1 MKKKITILGSTGSIG
16 KILLNIVKKKK
27 NFFEIV
33 LLTANKDYKTLYA
46 QAKKYGVKNLIIIND
61 ASYKILK
68 KKCKKTNIKVY
79 NNFDI
84 FNKIFKKRVD
94 YTMNSIVGFA
104 GLKPTLEIIKFTK
117 QIAIANKES
126 IICGW
131 NLIKKKSIL
140 FKTKIIPIDSEHFTI
155 WSLLNEIEI
164 NNSID
169 LNKSVDNLYITASG
183 GPFRNTSLK
192 HFKKIKINQA
202 IKHPTWKMGKKISID
217 SATLVNKLFEVIE
230 AQRLFNINIKKIS
243 IKIHPQSYVHSIIK
257 FRDGII
263 KICAHEPDM
272 KIPISRSLNKNF
284 NHIPKNRINFK
295 ILNNLNFTEVDK
307 KKFTVIKILEK
318 YPNYCSLFDTALVS
332 VNDELVNLFLNKKIS
347 FKDIIKNLL
356 KILNSRSIKKLKKI
370 VPKNYEEISKINDFA
385 RLQTLKL
392 SVCSFK

>member
-16 KILLNIVKKKK
+16 KILLNIVKKNKEL
-27 NFFEIV
+27 FEIV
-33 LLTANKDYKTLYA
+33 LLTANTNHKTLYQ
-46 QAKKYGVKNLIIIND
+46 QARKYGVKNLIIINET
-61 ASYKILK
+61 SYKILK
-68 KKCKKTNIKVY
+68 KKCKKTQIKVY

-84 FNKIFKKRVD
+84 FNKLFKKKVD

-131 NLIKKKSIL
+131 NLIKKKSNL
-140 FKTKIIPIDSEHFTI
+140 YKTRIIPIDSEHFSI
-155 WSLLNEIEI
+155 WSLLNEMDI
-164 NNSID
+164 NNRTD
-169 LNKSVDNLYITASG
+169 LNKLIENIYITASG
-183 GPFRNTSLK
+183 GPFKNTP
-192 HFKKIKINQA
+192 FKNFKNIKINQA

-230 AQRLFNINIKKIS
+230 AQRLFNIDIKKIS
-243 IKIHPQSYVHSIIK
+243 IKIHPQSYIHSIIK

-272 KIPISRSLNKNF
+272 TIPITKSLNKNF
-284 NHIPKNRINFK
+284 YNAPKNKINFK

-307 KKFTVIKILEK
+307 KKFIVIKILDK

-332 VNDELVNLFLNKKIS
+332 INDELVNLFLNKKIS
-347 FKDIIKNLL
+347 FEDIFINLL
-356 KILNSRSIKKLKKI
+356 NILNLRSIKKLKKI
-370 VPKNYEEISKINDFA
+370 EPKNYKEISKINDFA

-392 SVCSFK
+392 SVCSI